1 MQKKHIVIV
10 GGGFG
15 GIYTARYLKPL
26 VKKGLIDVT
35 IINRKNYF
43 LFTPLLHE
51 VATGGLSPISVVEPI
66 REIFR
71 HDNIRIV
78 VDEVK
83 HIDTQSRQVETLS
96 TTFSYDYLVISS
108 GAETNYYG
116 VQGARENTLNLKD
129 LRDAQILRKKLIDA
143 CEKGSLSEDEKE
155 KEKILSTVI
164 VGAGP
169 TGVELAAEIMEFM
182 HETLCAYYHMCGL
195 EKKHMKISLVA
206 ASKEILPQFPIELC
220 KIAEKRLVKKNINVM
235 KSAEVVEVKPGRI
248 IFKDN
253 SFLEADTIIWVAG
266 IKPSSLEIQGA
277 AKEKNGRIKMNEFL
291 QVEGVQNIFSLGDV
305 SGTAPQL
312 AQIAVRQGKIVAENI
327 SASISNTPLTPFKYE
342 VKALLL
348 SLGQWYATGK
358 IFGIVLR
365 GPFMWLIWRAIY
377 LFNFHNPRKRIK
389 IATEWIINF
398 FYPRDITEF

>member
-96 TTFSYDYLVISS
+96 ATFSYDYLVISS
-108 GAETNYYG
+108 GAETNYYV

-182 HETLCAYYHMCGL
+182 HETLCAYYHM
-195 EKKHMKISLVA
+195 
-206 ASKEILPQFPIELC
+206 
-220 KIAEKRLVKKNINVM
+220 
-235 KSAEVVEVKPGRI
+235 
-248 IFKDN
+248 
-253 SFLEADTIIWVAG
+253 
-266 IKPSSLEIQGA
+266 
-277 AKEKNGRIKMNEFL
+277 
-291 QVEGVQNIFSLGDV
+291 
-305 SGTAPQL
+305 
-312 AQIAVRQGKIVAENI
+312 
-327 SASISNTPLTPFKYE
+327 
-342 VKALLL
+342 
-348 SLGQWYATGK
+348 
-358 IFGIVLR
+358 
-365 GPFMWLIWRAIY
+365 
-377 LFNFHNPRKRIK
+377 
-389 IATEWIINF
+389 
-398 FYPRDITEF
+398 